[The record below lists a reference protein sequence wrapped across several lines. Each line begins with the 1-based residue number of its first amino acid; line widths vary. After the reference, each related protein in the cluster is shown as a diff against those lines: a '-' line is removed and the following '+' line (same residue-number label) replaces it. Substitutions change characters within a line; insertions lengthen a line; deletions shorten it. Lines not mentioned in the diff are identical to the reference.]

1 MTSPTTDRPAIRARA
16 VQKTHA
22 RPGAAHPVAARG
34 GLYGLGVGTGSGI
47 PGSYRDAAA
56 GPRPA
61 LDGIDLDVAA
71 GALTVVMGA
80 SGSGKST
87 LLDCLAGLDVV
98 TSGSIAHAD
107 PTVPGGWS
115 EITAMSEDQLAG
127 FHRERVGV
135 VRQSCDLLSTL
146 SVEAN
151 IALPLD
157 LGDPRLDRAR
167 VHRLADVLG
176 LTDVLGRRPG
186 QLSDGQQQRVACAR
200 ALVTAPGVLLADE
213 PAGDLD
219 SRATAQLLSFLRRSV
234 RELGQTVV
242 LVTHDANA
250 ATHADR
256 VVLLAHGRV
265 AGQIE
270 SPTPAGVLQAL
281 LDLDLDSDLG
291 RDLDPDLDDHA
302 IDLRRYLRVPTS
314 SGAGTARSRW
324 STGEQRAV
332 DPWPVLSPQR

>member
-1 MTSPTTDRPAIRARA
+1 MTSPTTARPAIRARA
-16 VQKTHA
+16 VHKNHA
-22 RPGAAHPVAARG
+22 RPGDLHPLAAPGARCGQAVGAGG
-34 GLYGLGVGTGSGI
+34 GL
-47 PGSYRDAAA
+47 PGSRRDGGA
-56 GPRPA
+56 GRPRPA

-115 EITAMSEDQLAG
+115 EITAMSADQLAS
-127 FHRERVGV
+127 FHRGRVGV

-167 VHRLADVLG
+167 VHRLADVFG

-270 SPTPAGVLQAL
+270 SPTPAGVLEAL
-281 LDLDLDSDLG
+281 LDLDLDSDVG
-291 RDLDPDLDDHA
+291 SDPDFDERVLHLWN
-302 IDLRRYLRVPTS
+302 DLGVPAGRE
-314 SGAGTARSRW
+314 GAAARSRW
-324 STGEQRAV
+324 STGEERAFR
-332 DPWPVLSPQR
+332 PWPVLSPQR